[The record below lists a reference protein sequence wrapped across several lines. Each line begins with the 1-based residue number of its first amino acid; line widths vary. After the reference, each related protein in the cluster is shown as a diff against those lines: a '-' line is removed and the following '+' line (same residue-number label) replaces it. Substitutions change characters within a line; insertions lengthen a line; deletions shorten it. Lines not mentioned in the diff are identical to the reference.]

1 MCVYKDGGIWA
12 TIFGMLVI
20 FMPTYDG
27 RKLIAFVCCPPVNSE
42 PWWIIHIIISEEK
55 PDQQQSQMMGI
66 KHEEEEEQKK
76 KRKVKRTKLC
86 SSHVEC
92 VQLVRIG

>member
-42 PWWIIHIIISEEK
+42 PW
-55 PDQQQSQMMGI
+55 
-66 KHEEEEEQKK
+66 
-76 KRKVKRTKLC
+76 
-86 SSHVEC
+86 
-92 VQLVRIG
+92 